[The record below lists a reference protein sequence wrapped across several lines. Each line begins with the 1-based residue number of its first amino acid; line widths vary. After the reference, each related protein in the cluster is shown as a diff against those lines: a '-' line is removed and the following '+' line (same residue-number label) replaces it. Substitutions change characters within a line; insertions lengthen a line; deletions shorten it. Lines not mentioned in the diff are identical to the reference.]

1 LKKSLGQPLPALIIN
16 YFVGVSAAFIY
27 AVVSRVPLPTLAQ
40 ASDTSLWGWSGG
52 LFGAVYGLA
61 AILLASQMG
70 ATTLT
75 ALVVNGRQNLSAGP
89 ANKALRL
96 RLGAGPLAVGLPPEQ
111 RAQKRRT
118 YMYTMNQLTIIG
130 FTGNDAEAHYSK
142 WHPRRYA
149 LSRH

>member
-1 LKKSLGQPLPALIIN
+1 
-16 YFVGVSAAFIY
+16 
-27 AVVSRVPLPTLAQ
+27 
-40 ASDTSLWGWSGG
+40 
-52 LFGAVYGLA
+52 VYGLA